1 MLLRYTQANS
11 EKAAHMADDPHP
23 GHLHHNHGH
32 EPAQRLPRPQQRA
45 FSLAQQGLAVRLGIV
60 AVLIA
65 GIWLAV
71 IALVQP

>member
-1 MLLRYTQANS
+1 
-11 EKAAHMADDPHP
+11 MADDPHP
-23 GHLHHNHGH
+23 GHLHHDHGH
-32 EPAQRLPRPQQRA
+32 ERLPRPQPRA